1 MTKDRKDRVVFL
13 GTAAFAVPTL
23 DALVTAGVSP
33 VAVYTQPDR
42 PAGRG
47 RNPRPSPV
55 KERASALGLPV
66 VQPETLRSAE
76 AVAELSRL
84 EPTVLVLAAYGLILP
99 MAFLEVVP
107 RGGLNVHP
115 SLLPR
120 YRGPAPVVW
129 TILEGDKEAGVTIFH
144 MDRGMDSGPIVS
156 QRRISLLGDETAGE
170 LTDRLAREGAALLV
184 ETLAPWLREEI
195 EPRPQVEAEATYS
208 RLLSKSD
215 GELDFTRPADE
226 LERRVRAL
234 NPWPGTFTR
243 LGGRRLSILHARAHD
258 DSGGNLRP
266 GEVMESASTLGFQ
279 IGTAQG
285 TLNAQEV
292 QLEGKR
298 AVSAEEFA
306 RGRRD
311 LSGSVLPS

>member
-1 MTKDRKDRVVFL
+1 MTKDRVVFL

-23 DALVTAGVSP
+23 DALVSVGAPP

-47 RNPRPSPV
+47 RNPRPSPI
-55 KERASALGLPV
+55 KQHALELGLPV
-66 VQPETLRSAE
+66 VQPETLRTPEAE
-76 AVAELSRL
+76 AELRRL

-99 MAFLEVVP
+99 TTFLEVAP
-107 RGGLNVHP
+107 HGGLNVHP

-129 TILEGDKEAGVTIFH
+129 TILEGDEEAGVTIFR
-144 MDRGMDSGPIVS
+144 MDRGMDSGPIVN
-156 QRRISLLGDETAGE
+156 QRRIRLVGDETAGE
-170 LTDRLAREGAALLV
+170 LTDRLAHEGAVLLV
-184 ETLAPWLREEI
+184 ETLQPWLREEI
-195 EPRPQVEAEATYS
+195 VPTPQAEADATYS

-215 GELDFTRPADE
+215 GELDFTRPVDE

-243 LGGRRLSILHARAHD
+243 LGGRRLSILRARAHED
-258 DSGGNLRP
+258 RDSDLRP
-266 GEVMESASTLGFQ
+266 GEVAKAASGSGFE
-279 IGTAQG
+279 IGAAQG
-285 TLNAQEV
+285 TLDVQEV

-311 LSGSVLPS
+311 MLGSVLPS